1 MEREKM
7 SEICIKVISV
17 NVQFSLISFF
27 SLSHSL
33 LFLFQPRS
41 ATMRQTFGDGLAGG
55 GGGLSGDLPDGLSGS
70 LQPLNVST
78 FLFDDH
84 NHHHHIHPHL
94 HHHHHL
100 HHPTHGQILLQLK
113 EEAGRIVQEEGGATA
128 GSEHIYAVVNTADGP
143 QRARVVRSR
152 SASRESSSSLSS
164 FITSS
169 NRNSGLS
176 GCGGSD
182 QQNKQ
187 APNIFDLIPP
197 PPAYPPPLIQLQSAT
212 HNGIIASHPVNA
224 GTGNN
229 PSDGA
234 NQTSTWTRTSKNGLL
249 REDAGDFRAIH
260 GSEKRD
266 SLVLNDEGTKKAFEP
281 SSNLAPAFCQEQT
294 GARDTSSSNVLPI
307 AKKNKEA
314 KKPKLPPK
322 KASILLQQKDTSSN
336 PSSKASTAAP
346 PQDIVSWLPLLK
358 KTSAVPPSDLAK
370 PPSGIFMNEEPSC
383 TSFASPKLAAKHNNA
398 LRLAAAS
405 SRTASASASATAAA
419 VKHQPDVVNA
429 EKPSETELNKQPL
442 LS

>member
-294 GARDTSSSNVLPI
+294 GARDTSSNVLPI